1 MKGTRIGVLCVLAA
15 VSIIVAGFSLSSA
28 MDDSTALKSE
38 EDARERALSLD
49 VTDFDRVVEDT
60 MKVDGEMR
68 DVWVFEKYYG
78 DTMSIYM
85 QDWVTVLVLDA
96 ETGES
101 LDFVQPQ

>member
-28 MDDSTALKSE
+28 MDDNTALKSD

-60 MKVDGEMR
+60 MEVDGEMR

>member
-15 VSIIVAGFSLSSA
+15 VSIIVAGFGLSSA
-28 MDDSTALKSE
+28 MDDNTALKSE

-49 VTDFDRVVEDT
+49 VSDFDRIVEDS

-68 DVWVFEKYYG
+68 DVWIFEKYYG

>member
-1 MKGTRIGVLCVLAA
+1 MKGSRIGILCVLAA
-15 VSIIVAGFSLSSA
+15 VSIIVAGFGLSSA
-28 MDDSTALKSE
+28 MDDSSALKSE
-38 EDARERALSLD
+38 EDARECALLLE

-60 MKVDGEMR
+60 MEVDGEMR

-96 ETGES
+96 ETGVS